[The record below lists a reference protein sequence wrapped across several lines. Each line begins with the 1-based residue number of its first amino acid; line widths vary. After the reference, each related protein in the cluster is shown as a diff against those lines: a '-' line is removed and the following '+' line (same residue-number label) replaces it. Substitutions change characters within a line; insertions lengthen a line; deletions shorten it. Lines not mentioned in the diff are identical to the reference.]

1 MSISKK
7 MLATQLVRILEYH
20 LSEGD
25 FQKGCDPEQDCC
37 WDGSC
42 FRDPV
47 GGLGVACEPHA
58 HGHSQARKAGRSKKL
73 RWSQEHRSCCHRF
86 SDRFTLLA
94 NSHRSGKWP
103 FWSLNSSFMKWEEY
117 VIVGDVAMSLVILS
131 SLMALTSSGP
141 NFTHCETAW
150 RRCSLMRRSLQ
161 LTQLYLE
168 KSSSYRYLRLFDS
181 QDIFAQHNSF
191 FNLIILGG
199 YIIMNL

>member
-1 MSISKK
+1 MRNVNLKK
-7 MLATQLVRILEYH
+7 VLATQLLRILEYH

-86 SDRFTLLA
+86 LDCFTLLA

-103 FWSLNSSFMKWEEY
+103 FFMTWEEY

-141 NFTHCETAW
+141 NFTHCETA
-150 RRCSLMRRSLQ
+150 
-161 LTQLYLE
+161 
-168 KSSSYRYLRLFDS
+168 
-181 QDIFAQHNSF
+181 
-191 FNLIILGG
+191 
-199 YIIMNL
+199 